1 MNLLSDSVEIAV
13 LQNLTGPGLHADIT
27 LPPLVTLQAHD
38 TFELDFELSCPGTR
52 DKDCPIW
59 DHTVQLFVCCDD
71 PTGQAPPCTPC
82 DPTVWS
88 DPSSSSSPL
97 ASEGPDWD
105 LQAPGEVPE
114 SRSSSRPHSASSAQC
129 GRELGRW
136 ITPFR
141 FASTLSICIFN

>member
-1 MNLLSDSVEIAV
+1 MNLLLDSVEIGA
-13 LQNLTGPGLHADIT
+13 LQNLSGPGLDAGIT

-38 TFELDFELSCPGTR
+38 TFELDFELSCPGSR

-71 PTGQAPPCTPC
+71 PIGQAPPCTPC

-88 DPSSSSSPL
+88 EPSSSFSPSASGRSSGWVP
-97 ASEGPDWD
+97 
-105 LQAPGEVPE
+105 QAPPGEVPE
-114 SRSSSRPHSASSAQC
+114 SRSSSRPQSASSAQC

-141 FASTLSICIFN
+141 SASTLKV